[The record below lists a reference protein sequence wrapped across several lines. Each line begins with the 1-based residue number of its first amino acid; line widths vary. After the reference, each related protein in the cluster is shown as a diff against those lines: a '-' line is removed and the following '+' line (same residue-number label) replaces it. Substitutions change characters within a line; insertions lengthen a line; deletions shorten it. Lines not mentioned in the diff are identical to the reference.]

1 MEPASSQTG
10 GLDRLGKR
18 RESSVA
24 SLPDVF
30 RILNDMK
37 AAGIIVDYA
46 LGGAMA
52 VLFYA
57 EPTRTY
63 DLDVFVLLPQSDE
76 KIAVLTPVYSWLQA
90 RGFEPKAEHVM
101 IHGVPVQ
108 FIPAYND
115 LVKAAITTARV
126 LDYADVAVRVT
137 PPEHLIAL
145 ALQAGGGKRRERAY
159 QLLETADVDRGTV
172 DDLLSRH
179 GVQAPW
185 SHDE

>member
-1 MEPASSQTG
+1 VRVGPAEERV
-10 GLDRLGKR
+10 D
-18 RESSVA
+18 SVA

-30 RILNDMK
+30 RVLNDMK
-37 AAGIIVDYA
+37 SGDIIRDYA

-63 DLDVFVLLPQSDE
+63 DLDVFVVLPRSNQP
-76 KIAVLTPVYSWLQA
+76 IVTLTPVYSWLRA
-90 RGFEPKAEHVM
+90 RGFEPRAEHVM

-115 LVKAAITTARV
+115 LVESAITAARV
-126 LDYADVAVRVT
+126 HDYDDVPVRVS
-137 PPEHLIAL
+137 PPEHLIAI

-159 QLLETADVDRGTV
+159 QLLETADIDRE
-172 DDLLSRH
+172 LLDRLLH
-179 GVQAPW
+179 RYGIQAPW
-185 SHDE
+185 SGDE